1 MKKIAKI
8 LLVGAAFLA
17 TMSSCNDY
25 LNINADP
32 SVPQKTDAVN
42 ILPPVLSQM
51 VRGEVFD
58 SRFVGR
64 YIQNFSV
71 NGGTS
76 DVYDRHGWPVGSDN
90 TGEKWRSHY
99 WSIGLNIDLITE
111 DAKPKQNWDIVGAAQ
126 AIRAW
131 SWQTTTD
138 YHGEMILKQ
147 AWEPN
152 RYVFDYDTQEEI
164 YAEVVRLCNESLTN
178 LDRKDGVLRLGLGD
192 LVYKGD
198 VEKWKKFVYANLAR
212 NAHHLSNKSTYK
224 PDDVIKYCD
233 LSLASNADN
242 FAVPHA
248 NTSSLDANFFGTKRG
263 NLGTFR
269 ATTTILKLLDG
280 TAFGGV
286 RDPRLPIMLPPCADT
301 VWRGIAIMG
310 TDPTAALATLP
321 ANPKRIPNIFG
332 NNPDV
337 ASEVYAGT
345 GRWIFADAAP
355 HYLVT
360 YAEILFM
367 KAEAQFRKGDKLGAW
382 TTFKAAVGAH
392 MDFCNVSAANKTAFL
407 ASAAIPQAA
416 ADLKMSDI
424 MQQKYIALFG
434 HGCLETWMDMRR
446 FRYDPAI
453 YTTFVQLVGTQFY
466 PDNGGKYIYRVRPR
480 YNSEYVWNRASLD
493 KIGGNNI
500 DYHTYETW
508 NIKP

>member
-1 MKKIAKI
+1 MKKITKI
-8 LLVGAAFLA
+8 LLLGAIFLA

-25 LNINADP
+25 LSINADP

-42 ILPPVLSQM
+42 ILPPMLAQM

-58 SRFVGR
+58 TRYAGR
-64 YIQNFSV
+64 YIQNFSL

-76 DVYDRHGWPVGSDN
+76 DVYDRHGWPAGSDA

-99 WSIGLNIDLITE
+99 WSIGLNVDLIID
-111 DAKPKQNWDIVGAAQ
+111 DATPKSNWDIVGAAQ

-131 SWQTTTD
+131 SWQSCTD

-152 RYVFDYDTQEEI
+152 RYVFDFDTQEDI
-164 YAEVVRLCNESLTN
+164 YAEVVRLSNESLKN
-178 LDRKDGVLRLGLGD
+178 LDRKDGVARLALGD

-198 VEKWKKFVYANLAR
+198 VEKWKRFVYANLAR
-212 NAHHLSNKSTYK
+212 NANHLSNKSTYK

-233 LSLASNADN
+233 LSLSSNADN

-248 NTSSLDANFFGTKRG
+248 NTSSTDANFFGTKRG
-263 NLGTFR
+263 NIGAYR
-269 ATTTILKLLDG
+269 PTTTIIKLLDG
-280 TAFGGV
+280 TTFGGV
-286 RDPRLPIMLPPCADT
+286 RDPRLPVMFAPCADT
-301 VWRGIAIMG
+301 IWRGIATMS
-310 TDPTAALATLP
+310 TDPNNTAGNA
-321 ANPKRIPNIFG
+321 KRIPNLFG
-332 NNPDV
+332 NIPDGTND
-337 ASEVYAGT
+337 YNGT

-360 YAEILFM
+360 YAEVLFM
-367 KAEAQFRKGDKLGAW
+367 KAEAQFRKKDPAAL
-382 TTFKAAVGAH
+382 TTFKAAIGAH
-392 MDFCNVSAANKTAFL
+392 MDFCNVSAANKATFL

-424 MQQKYIALFG
+424 MQQKYIALYF
-434 HGCLETWMDMRR
+434 HGAIETFMDMRR
-446 FRYDPAI
+446 FRYDPTI

-466 PDNGGKYIYRVRPR
+466 PDNGGKYVFRVRPR
-480 YNSEYVWNRASLD
+480 YNSEYVWNRTSLD
-493 KIGGNNI
+493 KIGGNKI

>member
-1 MKKIAKI
+1 MKKIVKI
-8 LLVGAAFLA
+8 MLVGAIFLA
-17 TMSSCNDY
+17 TMSSCNDF

-42 ILPPVLSQM
+42 ILPPIFAQM
-51 VRGEVFD
+51 VLGETFD
-58 SRFVGR
+58 TRFIGR
-64 YIQNFSV
+64 YVQNFSL

-76 DVYDRHGWPVGSDN
+76 DVYDRHGWPAGSDN
-90 TGEKWRSHY
+90 MGQKWREHY

-138 YHGEMILKQ
+138 YHGEMILKE

-152 RYVFDYDTQEEI
+152 RYIFAYDSQEDI
-164 YAEVVRLCNESLTN
+164 YAEVVRLCNESLAN
-178 LDRKDGVLRLGLGD
+178 FDRTDGKPRLGLGD

-198 VEKWKKFVYANLAR
+198 IAKWKKFVYANLAR
-212 NAHHLSNKSTYK
+212 NANHLSNKTTYK
-224 PDDVIKYCD
+224 PDDVIKFCD

-248 NTSSLDANFFGTKRG
+248 NTSSADANFFGTRRG
-263 NLGTFR
+263 NLGAYR

-280 TAFGGV
+280 TTFGGV
-286 RDPRLPIMLPPCADT
+286 KDPRLPVMIAISPDT
-301 VWRGIAIMG
+301 VYRAIATMG
-310 TDPTAALATLP
+310 TDPNNTPNGNT
-321 ANPKRIPNIFG
+321 KRIPNIFG
-332 NNPDV
+332 NMPDGTND
-337 ASEVYAGT
+337 YNGT

-355 HYLVT
+355 HNLVT

-367 KAEAQFRKGDKLGAW
+367 KAEAQFRKKDPAAL
-382 TTFKAAVGAH
+382 TTFKAAIGAH

-407 ASAAIPQAA
+407 ASAAVPQAA

-424 MQQKYIALFG
+424 MQQKYIALYG
-434 HGCLETWMDMRR
+434 HGCLETWMDLRR

-466 PDNGGKYIYRVRPR
+466 PDNGGKYAYRVRPR
-480 YNSEYVWNRASLD
+480 YNSEYVWNRTSLD
-493 KIGGNNI
+493 KVGGNNI

-508 NIKP
+508 NIK